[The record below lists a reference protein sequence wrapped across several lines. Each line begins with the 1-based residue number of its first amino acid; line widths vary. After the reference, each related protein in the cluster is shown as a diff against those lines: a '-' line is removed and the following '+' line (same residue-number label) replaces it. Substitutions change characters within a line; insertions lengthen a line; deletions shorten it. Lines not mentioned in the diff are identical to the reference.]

1 MKKVI
6 TFLFVISLLGVGG
19 YFGWQKYKDY
29 EIEQRVQK
37 EVAALEAAMDSA
49 IKIDSS
55 STDSSG
61 AVPNLPGE
69 ANAFNLEKT
78 VRMLRIMNDGYAK
91 AGSMEKYMDFLSKQD
106 YRGIPKEVIEA
117 KKKILPLYANIR
129 IAEEK
134 MERTKNENFWKSLV
148 NAENL
153 FSDKSPIGS
162 IVVRLFREDLSSTD
176 ALPQLINK
184 VIIASKELYQ
194 NMEDFDGLEEEARK
208 ALRESKGAY
217 TEYMYEFT
225 PILVKYLTEWDRV
238 CNLRDQAYLAIRNE
252 DNMSALA
259 SLNSILKDY
268 PNDRESM
275 LLKSYSL
282 LVEMQ
287 KNPER
292 SKELGYAEDVRQLL
306 KNYMT
311 IYPLQSAPA
320 YVLLGSLD
328 LLEGREASAK
338 SFYDKASQEY
348 PRQAEAL
355 KDMYS
360 SYKYRSYMS
369 KSKEGSYVTE
379 MYKAT
384 MEGFGFFSP
393 NFQKAIFAYNKGDIE
408 QAKEEI
414 LMHFF
419 RRGNQDFYDYM
430 ISDMVYVERSM
441 PEIFDMIFHEHG
453 YLDLKAY
460 NPTLSFSDKLAI
472 EVENR
477 SDRKISNVRLFVCLH
492 LTDMYKDDY
501 VVHKVSTTVNNIL
514 PHSKADFGK
523 IQLDYDLMG
532 KKKNKVSDIV
542 SARAILVTDDVII
555 WVDQDSVKMNSVTDN
570 LRKKGK
576 FGKSNVFD
584 TKKSFGFDG
593 KRVMGVDVVNEIND
607 QVTFD
612 VKKVNVVTG
621 LFTGDNFVLHFPRII
636 DCINPYF
643 SFGPLGKKETF
654 MPTSVLLNGNTV
666 DVEFR
671 YNSDFKG
678 KTVPLYVTTEYG
690 SFSLDVTFDEKAVPA
705 KIGKVKL

>member
-6 TFLFVISLLGVGG
+6 TYLLVIALLGVGG
-19 YFGWQKYKDY
+19 YWGWQKYKDY
-29 EIEQRVQK
+29 EIEARVQK
-37 EVAALEAAMDSA
+37 EVAALETAMDNA
-49 IKIDSS
+49 IKADTTIA
-55 STDSSG
+55 DSSG
-61 AVPNLPGE
+61 SVPNMPGE
-69 ANAFNLEKT
+69 ASAFNLEKT
-78 VRMLRIMNDGYAK
+78 IRMLRVMNDGYAK
-91 AGSMEKYMDFLSKQD
+91 AGSMEKYMEFLAKQD
-106 YRGIPKEVIEA
+106 YRGIPKEVLEA

-129 IAEEK
+129 MAEEK
-134 MERTKNENFWKSLV
+134 MEKTKKDNFWKSMV
-148 NAENL
+148 NVENL
-153 FSDKSPIGS
+153 FSESSPIGS

-176 ALPQLINK
+176 AVPQLINK
-184 VIIASKELYQ
+184 AIIASKELYQ
-194 NMEDFDGLEEEARK
+194 NMEDYSGLEEDARN

-225 PILVKYLTEWDRV
+225 PILVKYLREWDRI
-238 CNLRDQAYLAIRNE
+238 CNLRDQAYLSIRNE
-252 DNMSALA
+252 DNSGALVA
-259 SLNSILKDY
+259 LNSVLKDY

-275 LLKSYSL
+275 LLKGYSL

-292 SKELGYAEDVRQLL
+292 SKELGYGAEVSQLM
-306 KNYMT
+306 KDYMT
-311 IYPLQSAPA
+311 LYPEQSAPA

-328 LLEGREASAK
+328 LLEGKEVSAK
-338 SFYDKASQEY
+338 VFYDKASQEY

-369 KSKEGSYVTE
+369 KSKEGNFVTE

-393 NFQKAIFAYNKGDIE
+393 NFQKAIFAYNKGDFE

-419 RRGNQDFYDYM
+419 RRGNQEFYDYM
-430 ISDMVYVERSM
+430 ISDMVYVEQSM

-472 EVENR
+472 EVANR
-477 SDRKISNVRLFVCLH
+477 SDRKISNVRLFICLH

-501 VVHKVSTTVNNIL
+501 VVQKVETTVNNIP

-523 IQLDYDLMG
+523 IQLDYDFMG

-542 SARAILVTDDVII
+542 SARAILMTDDVII

-576 FGKSNVFD
+576 FGKTNAFD
-584 TKKSFGFDG
+584 TKKTFSYDG
-593 KRVMGVDVVNEIND
+593 KTVLGVDVVNGVND
-607 QVTFD
+607 QISFE
-612 VKKVNVVTG
+612 VKKANFVTG
-621 LFTGDNFVLHFPRII
+621 LISGDDFVLHFPRII

-643 SFGPLGKKETF
+643 SFGMLGKSGSV
-654 MPTSVLLNGNTV
+654 MPSSVILNGNTI
-666 DVEFR
+666 DVEFK

-678 KTVPLYVTTEYG
+678 KTVPLNVTSESG
-690 SFSLDVTFDEKAVPA
+690 SFTVDVTFSEKAVPTA
-705 KIGKVKL
+705 VGKVKL